1 MLVTRK
7 RKSKSLNIELATR
20 SKINISP
27 TRVINLK
34 VKQVNFKLR
43 VSNSKWN
50 FLFFDLELV
59 ARNMTFYFSTSS

>member
-34 VKQVNFKLR
+34 VKQVNFKFR
-43 VSNSKWN
+43 VSNSK
-50 FLFFDLELV
+50 
-59 ARNMTFYFSTSS
+59 